1 VLGGAGEIL
10 WWILF
15 AKSVRLRVLLA
26 ESIHQVLDIRLDA
39 RILLAKSIRKWL
51 LSAKSIQGHF

>member
-1 VLGGAGEIL
+1 MLGGTGEIL

-15 AKSVRLRVLLA
+15 AKSNHLRILLA

-39 RILLAKSIRKWL
+39 RILLAKSIRKWV